1 MNNKE
6 RIRQRNKVKERE
18 RRKIVEE
25 YAVDTSSFVERKLEL
40 SDEVKKAVEEQ
51 QGFISVPEKEPT
63 TKSFTKKTLLS
74 LLFILVNV
82 VAIMSV
88 ALMEFGGQSDIAP
101 IGEVLGTFKEHIVYG
116 LIALGLF
123 FVAVFCEGMKRFVL
137 LKASLRHPRV
147 LGIALSSAVVSRYY
161 DYITP
166 LGSGGQPVEIYYMR
180 KKGVPGAI
188 ASGIAIMCYAMGL
201 FATVFLTLAMLF
213 WKGFLGVSPA
223 IEGLAI
229 VGIVFNVIMPLSI
242 LVFSIIPKVGEWL
255 AKAVSKFLGF
265 LHITKDPEAF
275 RRKAV
280 NGIKEYADCI
290 FYFFGKYSFATI
302 LVFIFALLYN
312 IAIYSVPYFVIRMCG
327 VPAENIDYFNV
338 LMLCLICYMAIT
350 IFPTPGNSGAAEISF
365 YSIFSSYLSVL
376 GSGFLFWGVMTWRFA
391 TYYLFIILGVL
402 LMIIEKIVG
411 RRKQV
416 QKLER
421 NDSFE
426 QIHKDTD
433 VSSATQNTQETQS
446 LRELQDVQGEQGN
459 GKPQDTNET

>member
-1 MNNKE
+1 MNRKE
-6 RIRQRNKVKERE
+6 RKRIINKNKERE
-18 RRKIVEE
+18 RIKLIEE
-25 YAVDTSSFVERKLEL
+25 EAINISNIAERKLEL
-40 SDEVKKAVEEQ
+40 SEEVQRAVEEQ
-51 QGFISVPEKEPT
+51 QEFITVSEKAPT

-74 LLFILVNV
+74 ILFVFVNV
-82 VAIMSV
+82 IAIMSV

-101 IGEVLGTFKEHIVYG
+101 IEEVLGTFKQNFIYG

-123 FVAVFCEGMKRFVL
+123 VFAVFCESMKRFVL

-147 LGIALSSAVVSRYY
+147 MGIAVSASIISRYY

-166 LGSGGQPVEIYYMR
+166 LGSGGQPIEIYYMR

-213 WKGFLGVSPA
+213 WKGFLGVTPT
-223 IEGLAI
+223 IEALAI
-229 VGIVFNVIMPLSI
+229 IGIIFNIVMPLSI

-255 AKAVSKFLGF
+255 AKCVSKIAGF
-265 LHITKDPEAF
+265 FHITKDPEAF
-275 RRKAV
+275 KIKAI
-280 NGIKEYADCI
+280 NSIKEYADCI
-290 FYFFGKYSFATI
+290 FYFFGKYSIATFFVFFFAI
-302 LVFIFALLYN
+302 LYN
-312 IAIYSVPYFVIRMCG
+312 VAIYSVPYFVIRLCG
-327 VPAENIDYFNV
+327 VPAESIDYFNIFT
-338 LMLCLICYMAIT
+338 LCLICYMAIT

-402 LMIIEKIVG
+402 LMIFEKIV
-411 RRKQV
+411 RRKTT

-421 NDSFE
+421 SDTFE
-426 QIHKDTD
+426 QIHK
-433 VSSATQNTQETQS
+433 E
-446 LRELQDVQGEQGN
+446 
-459 GKPQDTNET
+459 